1 MKASQA
7 ALAVSTPNDVGTVA
21 TAQKADERAGPQ
33 ERSLVLASANAWV
46 HTVILTGE
54 LDRGSAHLLEA
65 EMERL
70 CKEGVTGITLDLR
83 GLTHIDSI
91 GVAVV
96 AFQCGLCRR
105 RGYDVDLIPG
115 PASVQHAFKDARV
128 LDTLP
133 FREEEIAG
141 SVASPAAS

>member
-1 MKASQA
+1 
-7 ALAVSTPNDVGTVA
+7 LAVSTPNDVGTSA
-21 TAQKADERAGPQ
+21 AGEHADERAGPQ
-33 ERSLVLASANAWV
+33 ERSLVLASAQAWV
-46 HTVILTGE
+46 HTVVLTGE
-54 LDRGSAHLLEA
+54 LDGGSAHLLEA

-83 GLTHIDSI
+83 GLTRIDSI

-105 RGYDVDLIPG
+105 RGYEVGLIPG
-115 PASVQHAFKDARV
+115 PASVQRAFEDARV
-128 LDTLP
+128 IETLP

-141 SVASPAAS
+141 SVASPVAS